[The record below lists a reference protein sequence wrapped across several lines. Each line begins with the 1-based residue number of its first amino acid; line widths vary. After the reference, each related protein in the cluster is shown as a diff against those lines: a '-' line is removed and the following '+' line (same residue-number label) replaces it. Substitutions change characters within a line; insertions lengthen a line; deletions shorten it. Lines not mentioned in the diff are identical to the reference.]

1 MQPGEAVLVRVEEVA
16 KGWTGQMLQS
26 PVLNNLVSS
35 VLLCTQI
42 SGISSV
48 SEVTFK
54 RIFVTSGNLKLGFT
68 AHNPEQLTALP
79 KYSTLQHQS

>member
-1 MQPGEAVLVRVEEVA
+1 MQPGEAVLVRVAEVA
-16 KGWTGQMLQS
+16 KGWTGKLQS

-48 SEVTFK
+48 SEVTF
-54 RIFVTSGNLKLGFT
+54 VTSGNLKLGFT

-79 KYSTLQHQS
+79 KYSTLQYQS

>member
-1 MQPGEAVLVRVEEVA
+1 MQPGEAVLVRVAEVA
-16 KGWTGQMLQS
+16 KGWTGKLQS

-42 SGISSV
+42 SSISSV
-48 SEVTFK
+48 SEVTFN